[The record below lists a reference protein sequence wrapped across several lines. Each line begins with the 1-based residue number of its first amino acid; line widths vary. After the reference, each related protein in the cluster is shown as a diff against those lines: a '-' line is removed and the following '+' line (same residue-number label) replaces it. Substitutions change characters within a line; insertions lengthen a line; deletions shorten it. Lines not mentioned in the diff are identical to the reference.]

1 MSGTNK
7 SPLALSP
14 PPPPSL
20 SLLSRS
26 LSLLSSLSPVS
37 SLWPHWAAWVGLA
50 LNGPRLAGYGPPGPP
65 AAACWAWPSPALIR
79 TGPGPVG
86 PSWAEDSERRL
97 RCPPD
102 RATVAR
108 DSGGNECTQSRSGPR
123 AAARRLCNDGA
134 TSGRLCRGPDRPR
147 RAPVTRMSGDSDSR
161 RDHDGWRLRPR
172 AQII

>member
-108 DSGGNECTQSRSGPR
+108 DSETSVLRVGPAHGPLQGGFATMVRL
-123 AAARRLCNDGA
+123 AAASAVDLI
-134 TSGRLCRGPDRPR
+134 GRGVHR
-147 RAPVTRMSGDSDSR
+147 
-161 RDHDGWRLRPR
+161 
-172 AQII
+172 